1 MKRVRHTFALLMPF
15 HRPFLRCAALLLLV
29 LIAGCQAELEYPP
42 GILAPNDPLQTSV
55 GDVPLLSKGDYVI
68 EPLARFE
75 VEARVLSKKRY
86 RSGRESDLSP
96 IDLALGWGPMSDQAV
111 LDQIDISQA
120 RRFYFWQAT
129 QLPIPQRDISQH
141 SSNMHMIPAND
152 EVRAALLKVRTGEIV
167 RFSGYLVQVR
177 GKDGFRWR
185 SSMKRTD
192 VGNGACEL
200 VWVEE
205 ILSYEALTPYSL

>member
-1 MKRVRHTFALLMPF
+1 MPIF
-15 HRPFLRCAALLLLV
+15 FLRKAALLLLV
-29 LIAGCQAELEYPP
+29 LVAGCQAELEYPP
-42 GILAPNDPLQTSV
+42 GVLAPNDPLQTNV
-55 GDVPLLSKGDYVI
+55 GDVPLLSKGEYVI

-75 VEARVLSKKRY
+75 AEARVLSKKRY

-111 LDQIDISQA
+111 LDHLDISQA
-120 RRFYFWQAT
+120 RRFYFWQADRMP
-129 QLPIPQRDISQH
+129 LSRNDISHH

-152 EVRAALLKVRTGEIV
+152 DVRDALLKVRTGELV
-167 RFSGYLVQVR
+167 RFAGYLVQVR
-177 GKDGFRWR
+177 GNDGFRWR

-205 ILSYEALTPYSL
+205 ILSYEALMLHSR